1 MRDTRDY
8 LIAGLFA
15 ALLFCVGL
23 LLGQEMRVLPEAVAQ
38 GVPGGTG
45 APAAPQGPE
54 IPVNGPQQPATGGVT
69 IQPGAGPMTRAR
81 AEGRTSAS
89 RPTDSDSNNRFVAVT
104 CPTITGESVLF
115 LIDSVQEQI
124 AIYRYQAGQG
134 LEYLSSRKIE
144 YDLRVSGYHDM
155 SEFTYDQMRELYQQE
170 IGRQAAKAAAK

>member
-23 LLGQEMRVLPEAVAQ
+23 LVGQEMRVLPEAAAQ

-45 APAAPQGPE
+45 VPANPPGPE

-69 IQPGAGPMTRAR
+69 IQPGGAANRAR
-81 AEGRTSAS
+81 AESRTSAS

-115 LIDSVQEQI
+115 LIDSLQEQI
-124 AIYRYQAGQG
+124 AVYRYQAGQG

-155 SEFTYDQMRELYQQE
+155 SEYTYDQMRELYQQE
-170 IGRQAAKAAAK
+170 TGRQAAKAPAK